1 MSGGDDALLFDGR
14 SAGAR
19 AVDVEVSGDALIIH
33 APGEDVREW
42 PYSTLEVLDRGNGL
56 RLRSS
61 ADPDSRLRLSN
72 SLSDQLFRAAP
83 KVFSSGGRN
92 RDQLALIAA
101 LTAGAAAIGAVLFIG
116 VPLAARPLTLITPP
130 SAETTLGANVSGQL
144 ALIYPRCEGPRAQ
157 AAEQAARPVLDRL
170 YNSQFEPFELSFHFA
185 DTPVPNAMALPGGY
199 VMATRGLIETLD
211 HPDQFAAVMA
221 HEIAHV
227 RNRDALTGLYRSA
240 GLGLLLDLVTGGS
253 GLGQQIILLAGQA
266 TSLQYTRAQEAR
278 ADEDAL
284 RLLEASKINPTAL
297 AEAFERMQTW
307 SAGQETAGPG
317 EIDLPEWLSSHPDTD
332 KRIERARA
340 VGDKGFASSLSQEAW
355 ETIRNACSD

>member
-19 AVDVEVSGDALIIH
+19 VVEVEFAEGALVIRADGD
-33 APGEDVREW
+33 DTRRW
-42 PYSTLEVLDRGNGL
+42 PYSTLEILDRGAGL

-61 ADPDSRLRLSN
+61 MDPDCRLRLSN
-72 SLSDQLFRAAP
+72 ALSDQLFRAAP
-83 KVFSSGGRN
+83 KVFSPGGKN
-92 RDQLALIAA
+92 RGQLALIVA
-101 LTAGAAAIGAVLFIG
+101 LTAGAAAIGAFLFVG
-116 VPLAARPLTLITPP
+116 VPLAAGPLTLITPP
-130 SAETTLGANVSGQL
+130 AAEATLGANVSGQL
-144 ALIYPRCEGPRAQ
+144 SLIYPRCEGPRAQ
-157 AAEQAARPVLDRL
+157 AAEQVARPLLDRL
-170 YNSQFEPFELSFHFA
+170 YDSQSEPFELSFQFV
-185 DTPVPNAMALPGGY
+185 DTPTPNAMALPGGY

-266 TSLQYTRAQEAR
+266 TSVQYTRAQEAR

-284 RLLEASKINPTAL
+284 RLLDASQINPTAL
-297 AEAFERMQTW
+297 AAAFERMQTW
-307 SAGQETAGPG
+307 SDGNDAADTA
-317 EIDLPEWLSSHPDTD
+317 ELKLPEWLSSHPDTAR
-332 KRIERARA
+332 RIERARA
-340 VGDKGFASSLSQEAW
+340 AGDKGYAASLSEEDW
-355 ETIRNACSD
+355 ETITNACSD

>member
-19 AVDVEVSGDALIIH
+19 VVEVEFSDQSLLIRS
-33 APGEDVREW
+33 PGEDVRSW
-42 PYSTLEVLDRGNGL
+42 PYSSLEILDRGNGL
-56 RLRSS
+56 RLRSTTD
-61 ADPDSRLRLSN
+61 ADCRLRLSN
-72 SLSDQLFRAAP
+72 ALSDQLFRAAP
-83 KVFSSGGRN
+83 KVFSSGEKN
-92 RDQLALIAA
+92 RGQLALILA
-101 LTAGAAAIGAVLFIG
+101 LTAGAAAIGAF
-116 VPLAARPLTLITPP
+116 TPP
-130 SAETTLGANVSGQL
+130 AAEATLGANVSGQL
-144 ALIYPRCEGPRAQ
+144 SLIYPRCEGPRAQ
-157 AAEQAARPVLDRL
+157 AAEQAARPLLDRL
-170 YNSQFEPFELSFHFA
+170 YDSQSEPFELSFQFV
-185 DTPVPNAMALPGGY
+185 DTPIPNAMALPGGY

-284 RLLEASKINPTAL
+284 RQLDASQINPTAL
-297 AEAFERMQTW
+297 AHAFERMQAW
-307 SAGQETAGPG
+307 TAGKEETGPV
-317 EIDLPEWLSSHPDTD
+317 EIELPEWLSSHPDTAR
-332 KRIERARA
+332 RIERARA
-340 VGDKGFASSLSQEAW
+340 FGDRGFAPSLSQEEW
-355 ETIRNACSD
+355 ETIRKACFD